1 VLERQGEFHLCD
13 SVSLFLSPW
22 LDAKMSEAL
31 LLEVTEVTGVTVL
44 PILQRWLKESVSLS
58 VGRSAPEKREVEEA
72 LVVAR
77 AADKAERGGRG
88 SGILIGESRTRV
100 LLSRHVLGTKATEVT
115 EDPPEEPVEQEQ
127 QTPPRRRSRCTT
139 RSQTTLAAPLE
150 RPRRGG
156 HPTPRSQVIHYDM
169 RKAPAR

>member
-100 LLSRHVLGTKATEVT
+100 LLSGRVLG
-115 EDPPEEPVEQEQ
+115 
-127 QTPPRRRSRCTT
+127 RSRCTT